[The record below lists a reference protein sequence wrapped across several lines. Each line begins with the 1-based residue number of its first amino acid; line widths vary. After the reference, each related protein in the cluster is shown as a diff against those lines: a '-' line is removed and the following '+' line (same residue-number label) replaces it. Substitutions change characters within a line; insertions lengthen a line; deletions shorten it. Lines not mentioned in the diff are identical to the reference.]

1 MRTKLHV
8 FHCFKEFNDI
18 LDNQTNM
25 KFNIFILFSFK
36 TFVMIMELK
45 HKRNIYTPQHNGIVE
60 WMNGTLMERV
70 RTILSRAS
78 LEDKLWVEVVCI
90 TCYVIK
96 RSPLSPLTDKTHM
109 EDWI

>member
-1 MRTKLHV
+1 
-8 FHCFKEFNDI
+8 
-18 LDNQTNM
+18 
-25 KFNIFILFSFK
+25 
-36 TFVMIMELK
+36 MELK

-96 RSPLSPLTDKTHM
+96 RSPLSPLMDNTPI
-109 EDWI
+109 EDWMGKKPSLQHLHVLVVRHMLMCPKKRV